1 MIIYTKNI
9 FWKFGWEGEVQGGLF
24 QNGNMSKFKCCY
36 NKAHRER
43 NVENLVK
50 RKIPNTAAGGRI
62 QSTGPRTTSP

>member
-1 MIIYTKNI
+1 MYTKNI
-9 FWKFGWEGEVQGGLF
+9 FWKFGWEGEVQRGLF

-50 RKIPNTAAGGRI
+50 IPNKAAGDRI
-62 QSTGPRTTSP
+62 QSTGLGTTSA